1 MSLLDRF
8 RNRLTHLGLAPG
20 RALVA
25 VSGGPDSVALLDLLV
40 RTSDAHGIELVVG
53 HLDHGI
59 HPESRRVAEQVRSL
73 AASYRLPFEG
83 GRLDLGDGASETLA
97 RSRRY
102 GWLEATRARVGA
114 GVIITAHHRDDH
126 VETVLMRVLAGSGP
140 AGLAGISSG
149 ERLVRPLLEFTRAEL
164 AEYVS
169 ERGLEVWIDPA
180 NSDRRHLRSWI
191 RTELL
196 PVLRAR
202 LPDVETHLQRLANQ
216 AAQDRAA
223 WDAIL
228 EALPLDVRTDSTGV
242 SVAGGGL
249 ANYDPALKQA
259 IILALARRI
268 GCPLGPARTGRI
280 LDLLDR
286 GRSGARVPL
295 GTHWN
300 AELAFNRLRIYAS
313 PPDPIQDSW
322 SVEGLRGSKAWGR
335 WHFRWERAT
344 APGHQDRT
352 AMSAWFTLDPLTVR
366 AWSPG
371 ERLQPL
377 GGCGH
382 RLVVRCFQEV
392 RVPRSRRL
400 SWPVLAQ
407 SDDILWIP
415 GVCRSAVRLPAE
427 GTEALRV
434 DAEYA

>member
-1 MSLLDRF
+1 MTLLNRF
-8 RNRLTHLGLAPG
+8 RDRLTHLGLTPG

-40 RTSDAHGIELVVG
+40 RTRDAHGIELVVA

-59 HPESRRVAEQVRSL
+59 HPESRRVAEQVQSF
-73 AASYRLPFEG
+73 AASYQLPFEC
-83 GRLDLGDGASETLA
+83 GRLDLGHGASETLA

-102 GWLEATRARVGA
+102 AWLEATRARVGA
-114 GVIITAHHRDDH
+114 GIIVTAHHRDDQ

-140 AGLAGISSG
+140 AGLAGMSSG
-149 ERLVRPLLEFTRAEL
+149 QRLVRPLLEFSRAEL
-164 AEYVS
+164 AAYVA

-196 PVLRAR
+196 PLLRAR
-202 LPDVETHLQRLANQ
+202 LPDVESHLQRLASQ

-223 WDAIL
+223 WDALL
-228 EALPLDVRTDSTGV
+228 EALPLDVRTDSAGI
-242 SVAGGGL
+242 SVTAGSL

-300 AELAFNRLRIYAS
+300 AELTFNRLRIYAS
-313 PPDPIQDSW
+313 APDPIQEPW
-322 SVEGLRGSKAWGR
+322 SVEGLRGSKGWGR
-335 WHFRWERAT
+335 WRFRWERAT

-352 AMSAWFTLDPLTVR
+352 GMSAWFTLDPLTVR
-366 AWSPG
+366 TWSPG
-371 ERLQPL
+371 ERVQPL
-377 GGCGH
+377 GGRGR

-392 RVPRSRRL
+392 QVPRSRRV

-407 SDDILWIP
+407 RDDILWIP
-415 GVCRSAVRLPAE
+415 GVCRSAVGLPAE